1 MNIVFSSSREGKAVM
16 LALLKDVQLTG
27 VEVEP
32 QYENGTETGFYYIN
46 FLCLK
51 KWGSFP
57 FKIRTIGAFNVGYR
71 GEGPSTLEDV
81 LLSQGFSPEK
91 ASLVYSKVTK
101 ISR

>member
-1 MNIVFSSSREGKAVM
+1 MNIVFSSSRRGKAVM

-57 FKIRTIGAFNVGYR
+57 F
-71 GEGPSTLEDV
+71 
-81 LLSQGFSPEK
+81 
-91 ASLVYSKVTK
+91 
-101 ISR
+101 